1 MSDDN
6 LKLFLSQQQ
15 PGHRGYI
22 NSVFASFGQSLVL
35 LLRQRRI
42 IFATFICF
50 LPIVIPLM
58 LALISSSQFGES
70 GKDTFTQITM
80 TVYVSGLT
88 PLLALFFATMLIGQD
103 VEAHTIPYILT
114 RPLPRSAWVIGRF
127 LAYMMTSSGI
137 MGISLA
143 LLFGSCTTL
152 QNFGFES
159 ENIRL
164 VTHFWVTTMFGLLGY
179 GSLTMF
185 LGAFSKRPIIIGV
198 ILIYAWQP
206 LAMVIPGYIDF
217 LTIGKY
223 VDAIQP
229 STAMRDNTV
238 TFQTELGDF
247 QKHIFAIELPQAM
260 LTLAIISLAFV
271 IMTVI
276 SVRHREYASAHAIGG

>member
-6 LKLFLSQQQ
+6 LRLFLSQQQ
-15 PGHRGYI
+15 PSHRGYI
-22 NSVFASFGQSLVL
+22 NAVFASFGQSLVL

-58 LALISSSQFGES
+58 LALLSSSQIGES

-164 VTHFWVTTMFGLLGY
+164 VAHFWLTTMFGLLGY
-179 GSLTMF
+179 GSFTMF
-185 LGAFSKRPIIIGV
+185 LGAFSKRPIIFGV

-217 LTIGKY
+217 LTIRKY
-223 VDAIQP
+223 VDAILP
-229 STAMRDNTV
+229 STAIKDNSV
-238 TFQTELGDF
+238 TFQTELGEF

-260 LTLAIISLAFV
+260 LTLTIISLAFV

-276 SVRHREYASAHAIGG
+276 SVRHREYASAHALGG